1 MKDYILP
8 QKLVPGQELASI
20 GDRSRSV
27 FLIQCRDGWVD
38 KGMDLMLPHKNM
50 QSDNGPECSLKNDS
64 HGSTNKSRKPCH
76 LMFEQNPLR
85 IIRSLG
91 SFMEDEDGQQLLDC
105 VSGVCQVGHC
115 HPMVLEAA
123 QRASA
128 LAHISTDSNAHVIS
142 SVDIIVK
149 DNYHYIPRLLAT
161 LPKNLNVGLVLHS
174 GSEAND
180 LALQLSKEFT
190 GNHDVIV
197 FESSFHGC
205 LGTVSAI
212 SPKTYNNDFNPRDWV
227 TIIPVPDLFRGQF
240 RSSDP
245 EALEKYFEQ
254 TKEIIQTK
262 LNENRKF
269 ACLITEP
276 IFTFHSLTIPEKSY
290 MQRVVS
296 YIRSLGALIIM
307 DEVQTGLGR
316 LGQNLWG
323 FQNYEI
329 VPDILVAG
337 KPLGNGYP
345 LAVLAT
351 STEISRSLKDCHKY
365 SRSQFVPSPMQSAIG
380 CAVLD
385 VVCQENLVANADE
398 VGLFIRNSVCGLM
411 TSHTTIG
418 DVRGSGLLVGIE
430 LVQDM
435 KTLKPAPKLAESVL
449 YRLRQEG
456 ITVAVEGI
464 NNNVLI
470 LIPPLNFSKQE
481 AGRFLQV
488 FDQIVTE
495 LEKQMICQVS
505 WGNELQRIGLKLDES
520 DQSFLKWRSKDE
532 QSGNLSGDSGQGSS
546 ISSYMRGMSCISFY
560 GPGSPKD
567 SDSDSGSSGLTAY
580 NDLD

>member
-1 MKDYILP
+1 MKDFILP

-20 GDRSRSV
+20 GDRSRSM

-38 KGMDLMLPHKNM
+38 NGMDLMISPKSM
-50 QSDNGPECSLKNDS
+50 SENGPESSLKNDS
-64 HGSTNKSRKPCH
+64 HGSTSKSRKPCH

-85 IIRSLG
+85 IVRSMG
-91 SFMEDEDGQQLLDC
+91 SFMEDEDGHQLLDC

-115 HPMVLEAA
+115 HPRVLEAA
-123 QRASA
+123 QRASSQV
-128 LAHISTDSNAHVIS
+128 HISTDTNSHMIS
-142 SVDIIVK
+142 SVDVIVK
-149 DNYHYIPRLLAT
+149 DSYKYIPKLLAT
-161 LPKNLNVGLVLHS
+161 LPKNLNIGLVLHS

-180 LALQLSKEFT
+180 LALQLAKEFT
-190 GNHDVIV
+190 GNQDIIV

-212 SPKTYNNDFNPRDWV
+212 SPKTYNSDLHPKAWV

-245 EALEKYFEQ
+245 EALDKYFQQ
-254 TKEIIQTK
+254 TKDIIQSK

-316 LGQNLWG
+316 LGHNLWG

-351 STEISRSLKDCHKY
+351 SKRISRSLKY
-365 SRSQFVPSPMQSAIG
+365 SPSQFIPSPMQSAIG

-385 VVCQENLVANADE
+385 VVYQENLVANADE
-398 VGLFIRNSVCGLM
+398 VGLFIMNSIRGLM
-411 TSHTTIG
+411 MSHTTIG

-430 LVQDM
+430 LVQDL
-435 KTLKPAPKLAESVL
+435 KTMKPAPKMAESVL

-456 ITVAVEGI
+456 IIVAVEGI

-481 AGRFLQV
+481 AARFLQA

-532 QSGNLSGDSGQGSS
+532 QSDNLSGDSGQGSS
-546 ISSYMRGMSCISFY
+546 VSSYRRGMSCISFY

-567 SDSDSGSSGLTAY
+567 SDSDSGSSGLTSY